1 MTKKKRPG
9 FTLVELLVVITIIG
23 ILISLLL
30 PAVQSAREAA
40 RRTQC
45 ANNLKQISLA
55 FLSHLEAHGHFPS
68 DGWGPKWVGDP
79 DRGFGLN
86 QPGGWGYN
94 ILPFL
99 EQQALHQLP
108 GDNDPGTVTATQSAR
123 AKEMMETPL
132 SAMNCPTRRRA
143 IAYACPPKGSWLY
156 LNSDW
161 PDVCGR
167 SDYAANA
174 GSLSGG
180 SGSAY
185 APTSYDQVDTQQPP
199 FANWMIDNNLKNNG
213 IGFQRSQVAMAM
225 VRDGASNTYM
235 VGEKYLNPDKYF
247 DGSDGRD
254 NEAIYIGSD
263 QDNVST
269 TSILPYQDRPSYGGN
284 GFGSAHA
291 SGWNVSFCDGS
302 VRTIGYSIDSNTHRY
317 LGDRA
322 DNQPID
328 FSKL

>member
-1 MTKKKRPG
+1 MAKQNRSA

-55 FLSHLEAHGHFPS
+55 FLSHHEAHGCFPS

-79 DRGFGLN
+79 DRGFGMK

-108 GDNDPGTVTATQSAR
+108 GDNDPANVTATQSAR

-132 SAMNCPTRRRA
+132 SVMNCPTRRRA

-161 PDVCGR
+161 PNVCGR

-174 GSLSGG
+174 GSASGG
-180 SGSAY
+180 AGSGH
-185 APTSYDQVDTQQPP
+185 APSSLAEGDSTDPP
-199 FANWMIDNNLKNNG
+199 FADWMNPSWNNG
-213 IGFQRSQVAMAM
+213 ISYQRSQVAMAM
-225 VRDGASNTYM
+225 VRDGATNTYM
-235 VGEKYLNPDKYF
+235 VGEKYLNPDKYY
-247 DGSDGRD
+247 DGSDSRD

-269 TSILPYQDRPSYGGN
+269 TSILPFQDRTGYGGN

-302 VRTIGYSIDSNTHRY
+302 VRTIGCSINKYTHRY
-317 LGDRA
+317 LGSRA